1 MLNVYLAGLKK
12 GSGKTLIAAG
22 LAGTM
27 QSLGYSVSYTKPI
40 QTGTDLLNDDIDVI
54 KKIDSNIKTVTTYKF
69 QSSNSPLVGAY
80 EENINNIDSAKIMQ
94 DYKTNAQ
101 MTECRIVEG
110 ANSISSPLN
119 EKMTEADLIYKFNLP
134 VILVINPIISNID
147 DIITGVNF
155 IHYSHINLMG
165 IILNDYDIN
174 SKDLEQKYLH
184 ALIKQYTKCTVL
196 GSFKHYDNIEN
207 LPADE
212 LISDTLHNLNI
223 ENIFGLKIAKL
234 D

>member
-1 MLNVYLAGLKK
+1 
-12 GSGKTLIAAG
+12 
-22 LAGTM
+22 
-27 QSLGYSVSYTKPI
+27 
-40 QTGTDLLNDDIDVI
+40 
-54 KKIDSNIKTVTTYKF
+54 
-69 QSSNSPLVGAY
+69 
-80 EENINNIDSAKIMQ
+80 MQ

-174 SKDLEQKYLH
+174 SKDLEQKYLP